1 MSTCKVTFQFEK
13 AYENKYPVYD
23 IIINGNPLD
32 FMDPVSLIEGKKEVE
47 LSEGKHIIEII
58 QNNFFSKSTPVD
70 DTIKM
75 VSRLTD
81 AKPYKY
87 EESPYFVSM
96 EGILE
101 VHGDGTVNIKL
112 MELSEGRDFTKYSL
126 DISCENDV
134 KISSQNQK
142 CISNKSA
149 TLKWIFHKCFVVFLG
164 LCLALLFSFGSIF
177 AFNGKSFFIGV
188 IFMGMGLGLFIITA
202 VALAVVIDKYIRDKK
217 FRTRKVF
224 LDEKNHEIKI
234 SKDNE

>member
-23 IIINGNPLD
+23 IVINGNPLD
-32 FMDPVSLIEGKKEVE
+32 FMDPRSLLEGKKEVD
-47 LSEGKHIIEII
+47 LSKGKHIIEII

-70 DTIKM
+70 DTLKM

-81 AKPYKY
+81 ARPYKY

-96 EGILE
+96 EGVLE
-101 VHGDGTVNIKL
+101 VHDDGIVNIKL
-112 MELSEGRDFTKYSL
+112 MELEDFREWTKYSL
-126 DISCENDV
+126 YITCEEGV
-134 KISSQNQK
+134 KISSQSQK

-164 LCLALLFSFGSIF
+164 LCMALLFSAGSIF
-177 AFNGKSFFIGV
+177 AFNGKSVFIGI
-188 IFMGMGLGLFIITA
+188 IFMGVGLGLFIITA

-224 LDEKNHEIKI
+224 LDEKNQEIKI